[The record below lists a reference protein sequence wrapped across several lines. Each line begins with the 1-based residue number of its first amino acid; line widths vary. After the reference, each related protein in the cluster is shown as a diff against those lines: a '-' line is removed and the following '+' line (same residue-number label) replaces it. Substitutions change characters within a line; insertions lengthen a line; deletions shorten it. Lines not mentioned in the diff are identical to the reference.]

1 LNIILEFFYLFL
13 LGIYISVYNFF
24 LSSLDVFLI
33 TKFLLS
39 QAFKRK
45 ILFKIAIK
53 KALKFLI
60 LKFLF
65 FYEYFLL
72 PPRWISYLERR
83 KMINK
88 QDIEENLTHGET
100 PYLTIFQILNDL
112 FAVIEKNSFVFIDLG
127 CGVGKTVF
135 LSNILFDLK
144 SIGTDIISLFI
155 KKANKIKN
163 ILKLKEVNF
172 LQKDISEI
180 SYLEYSETPI
190 FYIAST
196 AFENTFFDKI
206 IENIVSQNEKA
217 IIITLSKIIKK
228 EIKEKYSEKKNIFT
242 LFKKKYYF
250 SWGKSTVYTYLL
262 INKNLNQ
269 RL

>member
-1 LNIILEFFYLFL
+1 
-13 LGIYISVYNFF
+13 
-24 LSSLDVFLI
+24 
-33 TKFLLS
+33 
-39 QAFKRK
+39 
-45 ILFKIAIK
+45 
-53 KALKFLI
+53 
-60 LKFLF
+60 
-65 FYEYFLL
+65 
-72 PPRWISYLERR
+72 
-83 KMINK
+83 MINK